1 MTFISLSPPPSLSL
15 SPLSLSPL
23 SPPLSPPSPPSPPPS
38 LSPPLSPP
46 PLSLSL
52 LSCNYSDPT
61 LLYFYPTGFKG
72 FLYFTQF

>member
-1 MTFISLSPPPSLSL
+1 MTFISLSL

-23 SPPLSPPSPPSPPPS
+23 SPPP
-38 LSPPLSPP
+38 
-46 PLSLSL
+46 LSL